1 MKYSIIVPGDLDF
14 SGDRQFEILQ
24 QSFAKIGI
32 KVSEVAGG
40 DVSQAYNLITAP
52 NYKYL
57 NADMATWYWHP
68 YVDPN
73 FNLSVV
79 TKAQWG
85 NYSDTGFD
93 DPKYDAWWSQQAKM
107 IDQKQRQALVWKMEA
122 YLADQR
128 PYIQLVQGAVITAW
142 GSRFTGF
149 EPQLSGYCKCYYTS
163 PRPT

>member
-1 MKYSIIVPGDLDF
+1 M
-14 SGDRQFEILQ
+14 
-24 QSFAKIGI
+24 
-32 KVSEVAGG
+32 
-40 DVSQAYNLITAP
+40 
-52 NYKYL
+52 

-122 YLADQR
+122 YLAAPAPLHPARAGCRDHGLGPALHR
-128 PYIQLVQGAVITAW
+128 LRAAAV
-142 GSRFTGF
+142 GLLQVLLH
-149 EPQLSGYCKCYYTS
+149 EPAADLM
-163 PRPT
+163 